1 MIGTSIDRY
10 RIVEEIGH
18 GGMSVVYRGV
28 DTALERDV
36 AVKVLHNH
44 LARKAESRQRFHRE
58 AKAIARLKHPNILDV
73 YDYSS
78 EDAERSYI
86 VMEYVAGNN
95 LREFLAIH
103 GKAPAEAA
111 ALVGIG
117 ICGALITAHEHGII
131 HRDLKPENVMVSLN
145 GDLKLMD
152 FGIAHVIDAETMT
165 QTGSL
170 MGSPAHMSPEMIE
183 GERVDA
189 RADVFALGT
198 VLYWLSTG
206 SLPFDGQNAPQI
218 LKRVLQGQY
227 DRLTTVE
234 PQAGRH
240 FQAIVDKCMAHDPDD
255 RYQTAREALAA
266 LTAFVSAAGIES
278 ADLELRRY
286 LGHPAVWMREWQ
298 AALVPKLI
306 ERGQEALARGDTM
319 AAVASLDRALA
330 YEPDNT
336 AVHRCL
342 ARIHQRRQT
351 AILAGAAA
359 VICLVGG
366 LAYAFWPSPEVVVAP
381 QEIPEVEVAVSQPA
395 ENAADQ
401 VLAAAAIAST
411 TSDAQNLARMI
422 VERTT
427 TVAKDTPQRLVAFP
441 PSRPLPILMPL
452 ADVGVVAPAEDPTF
466 TYAFRVY
473 PPAAQVMVAGRTY
486 SSFEAAKGISLEK
499 GRHVLT
505 AASRGCKKRR
515 EIVEVNGPQAQIR
528 DLVLEWEDGTV
539 RVMADVDSLI
549 FIGDDTRNVARRVSG
564 GQSASFRFPFGSSD
578 SENQQRTTFH
588 IAPAS
593 DMTKR
598 QTYSVV
604 VRPGTV
610 ETINVAFRN
619 R

>member
-1 MIGTSIDRY
+1 M
-10 RIVEEIGH
+10 
-18 GGMSVVYRGV
+18 VYRGV
-28 DTALERDV
+28 DTSLERDV

-86 VMEYVAGNN
+86 VMEYVEGNN
-95 LREFLAIH
+95 LREFLALH

-111 ALVGIG
+111 ALIGLG
-117 ICGALITAHEHGII
+117 ICGALISAHEHGII
-131 HRDLKPENVMVSLN
+131 HRDLKPENVMVSLT

-198 VLYWLSTG
+198 VLYWLCTG
-206 SLPFDGQNAPQI
+206 ALPFDGQNAPQI

-227 DRLTTVE
+227 DRLTTAE
-234 PQAGRH
+234 PKAGRH
-240 FQAIVDKCMAHDPDD
+240 FQTIIDKCMAHNPDD

-266 LTAFVSAAGIES
+266 LTNFVSAAGIES
-278 ADLELRRY
+278 PDLELRRY
-286 LGHPAVWMREWQ
+286 LVQPSTWIRQWDTG
-298 AALVPKLI
+298 LVPKLI
-306 ERGQEALARGDTM
+306 ERGQAALARGDTM

-330 YEPDNT
+330 YEPDNVE
-336 AVHRCL
+336 VHKCL
-342 ARIHQRRQT
+342 ARIHQRRKS
-351 AILAGAAA
+351 AVFAGVAAA
-359 VICLVGG
+359 ICLFGG
-366 LAYAFWPSPEVVVAP
+366 IIYAFWPAETVEVPVEVSPPIV
-381 QEIPEVEVAVSQPA
+381 VAVSQPA

-401 VLAAAAIAST
+401 ISAATAAAATATI
-411 TSDAQNLARMI
+411 AQNVGQFVVAQ
-422 VERTT
+422 TT
-427 TVAKDTPQRLVAFP
+427 TIAATPKPKLAL
-441 PSRPLPILMPL
+441 LPTRTIPIIIPV
-452 ADVGVVAPAEDPTF
+452 ADVGLVAPVEAPTF
-466 TYAFRVY
+466 NYSFRVY
-473 PPAAQVMVAGRTY
+473 PPAAQIIIAGRTY
-486 SSFEAAKGISLEK
+486 SSFEAAKGIPLEK

-505 AASRGCKKRR
+505 AASRGCKRQR
-515 EIVEVNGPQAQIR
+515 EIVEVNGPQAKVS

-539 RVMADVDSLI
+539 RVLADVDSLI